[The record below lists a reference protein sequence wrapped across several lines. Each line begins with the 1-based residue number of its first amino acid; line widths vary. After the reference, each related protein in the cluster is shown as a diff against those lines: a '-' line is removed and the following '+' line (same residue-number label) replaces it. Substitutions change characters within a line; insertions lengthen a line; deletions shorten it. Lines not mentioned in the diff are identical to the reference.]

1 MNYLTSMTPMRARKV
16 LKPNVPKWFCDVRE
30 LVVRADVLNCD
41 LPLLDALANEMES
54 HLNVLAPI
62 MKDRVLAQLDRVLA
76 VHKDGCWLG
85 VFLVQI
91 F

>member
-16 LKPNVPKWFCDVRE
+16 LKPVFCDDVRE

-54 HLNVLAPI
+54 NLNVLVPI

-85 VFLVQI
+85 VFLV
-91 F
+91 